1 MTSYV
6 LLRRVLNFVRRNIY
20 GCTPDAKELA
30 YTSLVRP
37 LLEYATPAWDP
48 YRAKD
53 IIILFA
59 REQYSKQVQMT
70 VEMSRTIR
78 RKDTH
83 LQMPF
88 NIDS

>member
-1 MTSYV
+1 VTLSSDS
-6 LLRRVLNFVRRNIY
+6 FDSQH
-20 GCTPDAKELA
+20 GQ
-30 YTSLVRP
+30 
-37 LLEYATPAWDP
+37 
-48 YRAKD
+48 KD
-53 IIILFA
+53 IIIIILFA